1 MLGKLKC
8 KSVANAHQL
17 VRLVP
22 KTRRAA
28 KQVNNVLREDRKPNC
43 RRFIRCVFILPA
55 SLPARWM
62 EECVCVSRVP
72 VRNDLNVRA
81 RTRTLAH
88 HPLAHARE
96 LINFLRHI
104 IVNGSVF
111 AG

>member
-1 MLGKLKC
+1 MYYVKIANPIAGALFVVCLFCQPLCQPDGW
-8 KSVANAHQL
+8 KS
-17 VRLVP
+17 
-22 KTRRAA
+22 
-28 KQVNNVLREDRKPNC
+28 
-43 RRFIRCVFILPA
+43 
-55 SLPARWM
+55 
-62 EECVCVSRVP
+62 VCVSRVP